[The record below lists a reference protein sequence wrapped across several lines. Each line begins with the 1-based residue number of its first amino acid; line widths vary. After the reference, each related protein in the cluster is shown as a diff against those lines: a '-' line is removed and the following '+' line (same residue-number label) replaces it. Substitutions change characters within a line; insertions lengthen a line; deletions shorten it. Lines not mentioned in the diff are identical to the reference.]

1 MIRYFALSFI
11 CVLCSAGLVSAGKLK
26 IDYVGKIKSVDRDKK
41 TLTLTVTSAKRQD
54 RVPVQ
59 VKEVTFK
66 VVEATEFIDAQG
78 GKLAEGLKAKD
89 LAEGAEVAIAGEKH
103 DKKTVI
109 AIKVTL
115 AAGKK
120 DKPAEK

>member
-1 MIRYFALSFI
+1 MVRYLAISLI
-11 CVLCSAGLVSAGKLK
+11 CVFCCAGLALAGKLK

-54 RVPVQ
+54 KVPVQ

-66 VVEATEFIDAQG
+66 VGDKTEFVDAQG
-78 GKLAEGLKAKD
+78 GKLADGLKAKD
-89 LAEGAEVAIAGEKH
+89 LVEGAEVAIAGEKR
-103 DKKTVI
+103 DKNNVI
-109 AIKVTL
+109 ALKIALVKT
-115 AAGKK
+115 